1 MPIPSPQH
9 EITSWLYCLWG
20 EDHRRKQPR
29 KQPWIPVH
37 ALTSWHLHIP
47 ILQKYCSFSCWE
59 HYRWFNH
66 WSRWSPEGKYSR
78 LTVVHLKTSLKE
90 TTYIGLRMWHRPRKS
105 WQRGEKPPECV
116 DGPASG
122 CELQGKNQPPA
133 DPTGRDFRDRHP
145 LSSLFSLHWKSSRIQ
160 ETRQCGWKLCRSAS
174 WGLNGMKS
182 GSYKGRGMWS
192 MSSPTNINEH

>member
-9 EITSWLYCLWG
+9 EITSWLYCLCG

-66 WSRWSPEGKYSR
+66 WGRWSPEGKYSR
-78 LTVVHLKTSLKE
+78 LTVVHLKTALKE
-90 TTYIGLRMWHRPRKS
+90 TTYTGLGMWHRPRKS
-105 WQRGEKPPECV
+105 WQGGEKPPECV
-116 DGPASG
+116 DGPVAVNCRGRISHLPIPQGGTLEIDTPCPHSSASTDNPAG
-122 CELQGKNQPPA
+122 ARGQGSVDGNRAGQPPGA
-133 DPTGRDFRDRHP
+133 ETGWRVDHT
-145 LSSLFSLHWKSSRIQ
+145 KGGVCG
-160 ETRQCGWKLCRSAS
+160 QCLVQQ
-174 WGLNGMKS
+174 
-182 GSYKGRGMWS
+182 
-192 MSSPTNINEH
+192 I